1 MKYFFSYLATA
12 LLLISS
18 VYSQEL
24 GRRASW
30 QARISYPDGGNPGAI
45 VQSIEPDSPLEKAG
59 LQPGDKIIRV
69 NGKLAKDAEAWTEI
83 TYSLRADTPV
93 HILSKRGAV
102 EKSLTANL
110 KGRTKEQHAGL
121 DTYYESIL
129 NDYGLRQRVIITKPQ
144 REGKLPA
151 MFFIGGLSCSSL
163 ELPSSSTSN
172 WAKVIRALVEETNM
186 VVMRVEK
193 VGVGDSEGDCSQTD
207 FHTEVAG
214 YRAALQALKQKP
226 YLDTTQIIIYGSSM
240 GSAIAP
246 TLANEFNLKG
256 VISDGT
262 FFKTWYEHM
271 LEIERR
277 IRQMEGDSEA
287 EIVRKMNDIYIPL
300 YHGMLIEKKTYAEVI
315 NEYPALAEYN
325 YHAPAHMYGRPV
337 AYYHQLQDFNLAKGW
352 EELKAPVRIMR
363 GTNDWIMSAYDNEM
377 IMQVL
382 ERNGHQDHELYQF
395 PGLDHWNTIHQ
406 TPTDSYLGKPGEWDE
421 KISSI
426 LVEWTKELITK

>member
-1 MKYFFSYLATA
+1 MKYFLSYFAVT
-12 LLLISS
+12 LLFTVSA
-18 VYSQEL
+18 YSQEL

-30 QARISYPDGGNPGAI
+30 QAQISYPDGGIPGAI
-45 VQSIEPDSPLEKAG
+45 IQSVEPDSPLEKAG
-59 LQPGDKIIRV
+59 MQSCDKIIRV
-69 NGKLAKDAEAWTEI
+69 NGILAKDAEAWTEI

-93 HILSKRGAV
+93 HILFKRRAA
-102 EKSLTANL
+102 EKSLTVNL
-110 KGRTKEQHAGL
+110 GGRPKEQHVGL
-121 DTYYESIL
+121 DTYYESVL
-129 NDYGLRQRVIITKPQ
+129 NDYGVRQRVIITKPQ

-151 MFFIGGLSCSSL
+151 MFFIGGLSCSTL
-163 ELPSSSTSN
+163 ELSPNSTSN
-172 WAKVIRALVEETNM
+172 WAKVIRALVEATDM

-207 FHTEVAG
+207 FLTEMEG

-226 YLDTTQIIIYGSSM
+226 YVDTTQIIIYGSSM

-287 EIVRKMNDIYIPL
+287 EIVRKMNTIYIPL

-315 NEYPALAEYN
+315 DEYPALAEYN

-337 AYYHQLQDFNLAKGW
+337 AYYHQIQDFNLAKGW

-382 ERNGHQDHELYQF
+382 EETGHQDHELYQF
-395 PGLDHWNTIHQ
+395 PGLDHWNTIHER
-406 TPTDSYLGKPGEWDE
+406 PNDSYLGKPGKWNER
-421 KISSI
+421 ISGI
-426 LVEWTKELITK
+426 LVEWAKELVAK

>member
-1 MKYFFSYLATA
+1 MKKLFIYTITFLLSIYLTQG
-12 LLLISS
+12 
-18 VYSQEL
+18 QEL

-30 QARISYPDGGNPGAI
+30 QAQISYPDGSTPGAV
-45 VQSIEPDSPLEKAG
+45 VQNVEPGSPLAEAG
-59 LQPGDKIIRV
+59 VRPGDKIIRV
-69 NGKLAKDAEAWTEI
+69 NGQLAADSEAWTEI
-83 TYSLRADTPV
+83 TYSLRDGDPTE
-93 HILSKRGAV
+93 LLLKCGV
-102 EKSLTANL
+102 EEKTITVNL
-110 KGRTKEQHAGL
+110 PARPREEHAGL
-121 DTYYESIL
+121 DTYYESVL

-144 REGKLPA
+144 REGKQPA
-151 MFFIGGLSCSSL
+151 MFFIGGLSCSTL
-163 ELPSSSTSN
+163 ELSPTATHN
-172 WAKVIRALVEETNM
+172 WAKVVRALVEETDM

-207 FHTEVAG
+207 FHTEMAG

-226 YLDTTQIIIYGSSM
+226 YVDTTRIIIYGSSM

-246 TLANEFNLKG
+246 TLANEFNLSG

-337 AYYHQLQDFNLAKGW
+337 TYYQQLQDYNLAGAW
-352 EELKAPVRIMR
+352 ENLKAPVRIMR
-363 GTNDWIMSAYDNEM
+363 GTHDWIMSAYDNEM
-377 IMQVL
+377 IVQVL
-382 ERNGHQDHELYQF
+382 EKNGHQDHELYQF

-406 TPTDSYLGKPGEWDE
+406 SPTRSYRGQPGEWDE
-421 KISSI
+421 RISGI
-426 LVEWTKELITK
+426 LVDWAKELAGR